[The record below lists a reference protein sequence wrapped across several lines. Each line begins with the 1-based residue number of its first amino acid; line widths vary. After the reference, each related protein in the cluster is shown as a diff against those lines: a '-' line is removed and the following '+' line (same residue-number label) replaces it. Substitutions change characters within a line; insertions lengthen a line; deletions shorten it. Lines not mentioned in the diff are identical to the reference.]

1 MKKIL
6 FSLLAAAAITAC
18 TKSGIEYGQ
27 PDEIGFVPVAKL
39 NTKAAESTNDYPDGL
54 NMYVFAK
61 AGLDKNSSNT
71 VDASECTEE
80 YFNNAEF
87 KVSSTANVFQGVTP
101 YYWPNVK
108 KLIFSGYSKS
118 GNVAGLTKK
127 PTYDGNAITIEGYM
141 PGAGTGNKGDND
153 LMWFP
158 TTAPVGRGDKAAGQE
173 LVDGNVDVTMKH
185 ACAWVTIILKGD
197 AVTASTTTPWN
208 VEGLKVLGLSQ
219 QGKVTLG
226 TTADWSTL
234 SETKELVLLD
244 LNKGAKISEG
254 RPLTTTGEDYTK
266 NDWGAKVKDL
276 IVIPQPVKSLEVSY
290 NFVSQKISDSEKIVI
305 DETLPISLTST
316 TSAPASWEAG
326 KHYTYTITLT
336 AQQILVEPTVTGWD
350 TPTDDTEVTL

>member
-18 TKSGIEYGQ
+18 TKSGIEYDQ

-39 NTKAAESTNDYPDGL
+39 NTKAAVSTTDYPDGL

-61 AGLDKNSSNT
+61 AGLDGNNSNT
-71 VDASECTEE
+71 VETSECTED

-118 GNVAGLTKK
+118 GNVADLTKK
-127 PTYDGNAITIEGYM
+127 PTYDGNEIKIEGYM
-141 PGAGTGNKGDND
+141 PGAGTSNEGSND

-158 TTAPVGRGDKAAGQE
+158 TTAPVGRGDTATDQE
-173 LVDGNVDVTMKH
+173 LVDGNVDVAMKH
-185 ACAWVTIILKGD
+185 ACAWVTIILKGKD
-197 AVTASTTTPWN
+197 VTAGTSGWN
-208 VEGLKVLGLSQ
+208 IEGLKVLGLSQ
-219 QGKVTLG
+219 KGNVTLG
-226 TTADWSTL
+226 TDADWSTL

-290 NFVSQKISDSEKIVI
+290 NFVSQKGATEATNIVI
-305 DETLPISLTST
+305 DETLPISLTPT
-316 TSAPASWEAG
+316 DAPKSWEAG
-326 KHYTYTITLT
+326 THYTYTITLT